1 MLEKAAV
8 TSPSELF
15 RDLAPKVYAFLS
27 RATGAPASDV
37 EDLLQDTLLAA
48 WRGREGF
55 RAEASPATWVF
66 AIARNKV
73 RDWRRGRAR
82 ASVAALG
89 DLAAAPL
96 APDLLQ
102 SAEARRLVRRALS
115 RMDPAHARV
124 LVLAYFDGLST
135 FEIAA
140 ELDERQDA
148 VESRLRRARDA
159 FRRLVEEGARHE
171 SPGR

>member
-1 MLEKAAV
+1 MLEKAPV
-8 TSPSELF
+8 LSPSELF
-15 RDLAPKVYAFLS
+15 RDLAPKVYAFIS
-27 RATGAPASDV
+27 RATGAAPSDV

-48 WRGREGF
+48 WRGHAGF
-55 RAEASPATWVF
+55 RAEASLQTWVL

-82 ASVAALG
+82 ASVAPLA
-89 DLAAAPL
+89 DLSAAPL

-102 SAEARRLVRRALS
+102 SAEARRQVRRALS
-115 RMDPAHARV
+115 RMDPAHARI
-124 LVLAYFDGLST
+124 LVLAYFDGRST

-140 ELDERQDA
+140 ELDETQDA
-148 VESRLRRARDA
+148 VESRLRRARDV

-171 SPGR
+171 SSGR